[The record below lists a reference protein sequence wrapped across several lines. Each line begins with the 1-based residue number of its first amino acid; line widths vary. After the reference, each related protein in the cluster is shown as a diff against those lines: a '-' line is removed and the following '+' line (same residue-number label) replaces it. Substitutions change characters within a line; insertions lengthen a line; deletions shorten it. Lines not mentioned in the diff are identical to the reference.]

1 MGHGSWISI
10 WVGPVWSSIVVVV
23 GLVSINI
30 FISISGREGQQ
41 NIGCFVIG
49 IINPLSKG
57 WVRGGVEERRGGGGE
72 INLSMIHDPEVLF
85 DTSGVFYCS

>member
-57 WVRGGVEERRGGGGE
+57 WVPGPGWGGGAEGWRGE
-72 INLSMIHDPEVLF
+72 INLS
-85 DTSGVFYCS
+85 